1 MLFTVTQEMHTWAVK
16 PKQHCTMG
24 GEGDEFVPFEHDGCM
39 TEIENCIE
47 MPQHLSGVVD
57 KTCPGLW
64 WFRRAVFN
72 GSTKSSFK
80 IFFNLSNVRGRIYC
94 FFNNCLILLGNR
106 SRSESMRG
114 FN

>member
-1 MLFTVTQEMHTWAVK
+1 MHTWAVK

-24 GEGDEFVPFEHDGCM
+24 GEGDEFVLFRHDGCM
-39 TEIENCIE
+39 TRNENFIE

-57 KTCPGLW
+57 ILCGGSEKSRFQWLHKEQFQS
-64 WFRRAVFN
+64 FRE
-72 GSTKSSFK
+72 
-80 IFFNLSNVRGRIYC
+80 LNVLGRIYC
-94 FFNNCLILLGNR
+94 FFNKCLILPGNR